1 MLFSTSSVFITLI
14 MSTIMILLF
23 NLLIVQK
30 KCIRFL
36 KMDIMILLAL
46 VITVRLIFPFEF
58 FFTITIPFPLI
69 MNGLKEFF
77 EYRVFLDFTI
87 LQCLCF
93 IWITGTCM
101 QALKYLYSMK
111 KCYRTLYVL
120 QQEAEHRSVTDYL
133 KIDSKYNYK
142 VWISPKIDSPMVIG
156 LKKIILLPKIN
167 LPASELQEILKHE
180 IQHIRNHDNF
190 IKQVINILKII
201 YWWFPPLYWFSNQ
214 MQLALEMRVDQQ
226 VTKGYTKSQ
235 VYDYASVLIKLK
247 QMVIKQQNLLSVTL
261 PLSSNF
267 LIGDHEKVL
276 SYRIHYLLESN
287 YRKKTSF
294 LLLFIILLLPFI
306 SNSIVL
312 EAYFPPPLKNYT
324 SYPANAIE
332 ESFILEHKNG
342 SYSLFVNG
350 TLTKINDPNN
360 KKYSNLP
367 VIKESDN

>member
-1 MLFSTSSVFITLI
+1 
-14 MSTIMILLF
+14 
-23 NLLIVQK
+23 
-30 KCIRFL
+30 
-36 KMDIMILLAL
+36 
-46 VITVRLIFPFEF
+46 
-58 FFTITIPFPLI
+58 
-69 MNGLKEFF
+69 
-77 EYRVFLDFTI
+77 
-87 LQCLCF
+87 
-93 IWITGTCM
+93 
-101 QALKYLYSMK
+101 
-111 KCYRTLYVL
+111 
-120 QQEAEHRSVTDYL
+120 
-133 KIDSKYNYK
+133 
-142 VWISPKIDSPMVIG
+142 MVIG

-214 MQLALEMRVDQQ
+214 MQLALEMKVDQQ

-247 QMVIKQQNLLSVTL
+247 QMMIKQQNLLSMTL

-287 YRKKTSF
+287 YKKKTSF
-294 LLLFIILLLPFI
+294 LPLFIILLLPFI

-312 EAYFPPPLKNYT
+312 EAYFSPPLKDYT
-324 SYPANAIE
+324 SYPANTIE

-342 SYSLFVNG
+342 TYSLFVNG
-350 TLTKINDPNN
+350 TLTKINDPTN
-360 KKYSNLP
+360 KKYSDLP
-367 VIKESDN
+367 VIQESDN